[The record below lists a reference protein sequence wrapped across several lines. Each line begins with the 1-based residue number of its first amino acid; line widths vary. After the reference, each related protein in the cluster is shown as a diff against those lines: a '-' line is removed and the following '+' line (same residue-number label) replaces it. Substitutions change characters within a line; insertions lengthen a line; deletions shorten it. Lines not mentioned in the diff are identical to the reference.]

1 MAPNNDRLWDFLI
14 KTNPK
19 DITFLYVKETL
30 HTISPTVKQK
40 IKLRFQ
46 NIFFLLGSGFDRLIT
61 EPREKC
67 CYFKFVI
74 LHSCTCCKQSK
85 NPTIAWSNLYKIHQS

>member
-30 HTISPTVKQK
+30 HIISPTVKQK

-46 NIFFLLGSGFDRLIT
+46 NIFF
-61 EPREKC
+61 C
-67 CYFKFVI
+67 
-74 LHSCTCCKQSK
+74 
-85 NPTIAWSNLYKIHQS
+85 